1 MASLVVVGRVF
12 FFSPSLWCPQHFC
25 RVRFF
30 FFFCIFPAVQVGSH
44 GSHRLTKNKNFY
56 CKGYAD
62 ELEIYIKTISTPSYF
77 FKMSNII
84 IFPISMSSLTS
95 RRLLVHSK
103 TRDDAATQLRVPRII
118 ILWNDGPAII
128 LSRSPFS
135 VVVVVVFHSQSVW
148 SENVVTKF
156 SPSRTTASNS
166 RECGKVINS
175 CSCRV
180 CYLLVFLLVCLCVC
194 IFIFYLV

>member
-1 MASLVVVGRVF
+1 
-12 FFSPSLWCPQHFC
+12 
-25 RVRFF
+25 
-30 FFFCIFPAVQVGSH
+30 
-44 GSHRLTKNKNFY
+44 
-56 CKGYAD
+56 
-62 ELEIYIKTISTPSYF
+62 
-77 FKMSNII
+77 MSNII

-118 ILWNDGPAII
+118 ILWNDGRAII

-135 VVVVVVFHSQSVW
+135 VVVVVVVFDCQSVW

-194 IFIFYLV
+194 VCIFIFFTWCNQLGSKWLRP

>member
-1 MASLVVVGRVF
+1 MEKKERENKNIASLVVVGRVF

-30 FFFCIFPAVQVGSH
+30 FCIFPAVQVGSH
-44 GSHRLTKNKNFY
+44 GSHRLTKKIKISIAKATRTSF
-56 CKGYAD
+56 K
-62 ELEIYIKTISTPSYF
+62 YIKTISTPSYLKK
-77 FKMSNII
+77 KMSNII

-135 VVVVVVFHSQSVW
+135 VVVVVFH
-148 SENVVTKF
+148 
-156 SPSRTTASNS
+156 
-166 RECGKVINS
+166 C
-175 CSCRV
+175 
-180 CYLLVFLLVCLCVC
+180 
-194 IFIFYLV
+194 